1 MDRQAVSS
9 DLLDA
14 KREVFEREIS
24 ARAQQLLRSMPRD
37 QMAPTSTIANITSA
51 SPHWLLNIAC
61 IIRMTMHVVI
71 SFVHGLL
78 RLWTDLSKC
87 CGLHVHTWLYVPL
100 YWSTFSTKTFAICS
114 PLYIVHADMG
124 LEMTPESVRN
134 VMLNRSVR
142 VKMFIL
148 AVTGLPY
155 SGINTLHVHAC
166 KLQCTD
172 AWLTCTRPVMIM

>member
-1 MDRQAVSS
+1 MHAF
-9 DLLDA
+9 LKYA
-14 KREVFEREIS
+14 I
-24 ARAQQLLRSMPRD
+24 
-37 QMAPTSTIANITSA
+37 
-51 SPHWLLNIAC
+51 
-61 IIRMTMHVVI
+61 MHVVI

-78 RLWTDLSKC
+78 RLWTDLLKC
-87 CGLHVHTWLYVPL
+87 CGLRVYMYIHDCMYLCT
-100 YWSTFSTKTFAICS
+100 AICS
-114 PLYIVHADMG
+114 TLYIVHADMG

-166 KLQCTD
+166 RLQCT
-172 AWLTCTRPVMIM
+172 